1 MARQRSAPA
10 FHKSLHRLAAVLSLT
25 GFTTAALSVSGARA
39 AVFVEHGVTIGT
51 EKEPP
56 RASSELNGSIDTANT
71 IDQPMLHTALGAVVE
86 SEESAEGFDSVEAK
100 ESVESSEA
108 QESQAQESQA
118 QESEAQE
125 SQAEGLEHPAPSL
138 PQNSQS
144 ASLPSVPTPSSLF
157 PHLATG
163 TRTAVVV
170 ERDARVVRVF
180 KVGPRKGV
188 LAETARYPLNELPA
202 SLAQRGDALF
212 VALEVDGR
220 RGVVRAWDTTNTLGL
235 AGRGESLVAS
245 PDSRSVL
252 PLSSPN
258 ARALAQ
264 HIQPGRTLIAIVGAL
279 RTEQEQEKVSATLS
293 ASTSGTGAQSEIT
306 PPAQAP
312 GQAPGQAPAQAP
324 SLAPSEVLARIES
337 WRADWQYVRL
347 DAYASHYA
355 DSFFSRGV
363 GKATWTTRAALR
375 GRGKAAAKRE
385 VVLEAPQIAQ
395 LGGKTLVVFAQV
407 YRTDRRS
414 NSTIKSLTLDPQSL
428 LIEAERWI
436 ETRRKKIPAASQRLR
451 LARRPQQRAQ

>member
-10 FHKSLHRLAAVLSLT
+10 FHKSMHRLAAMLSLT
-25 GFTTAALSVSGARA
+25 GFTTTAALSVSGARA

-56 RASSELNGSIDTANT
+56 RASSELNGSIDTVNT

-100 ESVESSEA
+100 ESGESSEA

-118 QESEAQE
+118 QES
-125 SQAEGLEHPAPSL
+125 QAEGLEHPAHSL

-245 PDSRSVL
+245 ADSRSIL

-279 RTEQEQEKVSATLS
+279 RTELEQEKVSATLS

-306 PPAQAP
+306 PPA
-312 GQAPGQAPAQAP
+312 QAPAQAP

-436 ETRRKKIPAASQRLR
+436 ETRRKKVPAASQRLR